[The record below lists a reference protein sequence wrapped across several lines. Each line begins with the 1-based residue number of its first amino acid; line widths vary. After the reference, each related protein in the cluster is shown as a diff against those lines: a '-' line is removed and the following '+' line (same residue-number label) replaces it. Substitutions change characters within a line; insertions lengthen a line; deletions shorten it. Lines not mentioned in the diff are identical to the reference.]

1 MIVFRNM
8 KRNLLCIAL
17 VLFLPLLGA
26 VSGASYV
33 WATGFDDP
41 NRRSSDST
49 ATGDFTAV
57 TGLIDAGEVVLG
69 ATSQVVLL
77 FRNDGVKPINSGIIN
92 LYPSSNVS
100 ASVGLNQCAQEA
112 LEPEA
117 VCAIALTVK
126 GLQSGSFRIE
136 MLMRHD
142 GRSKLIT
149 STITGRVPNTE
160 DAADEIITDV
170 EALPDSLDFGSL
182 DASRTLVRSTI
193 LRNITSDPITIKSIE
208 IEAAPS
214 SGYSMKHDCKSLVS
228 GQACLANITWT
239 PLQSGPSSGVLVIR
253 HDGPTG
259 ITVVNLAGSYQPT
272 DINEAEVF
280 PDPVPGKGL
289 LISSQSE
296 VDFGSSINTSSA
308 ITLSLVNVGDASLVI
323 DDIRLSNDE
332 NGIII
337 SQRGCRAGTEL
348 EPVAACALTL
358 TWEPTREGSILD
370 DIQILHNGARGIL
383 VIPVRGDA
391 SAPVNKDTKAIV
403 VSNRSGGPFLGSIP
417 PISEYDLEGADL
429 DIDSSGEQ
437 FASIEQGVDVSQL
450 DIRGALDG
458 YSITSHAPR
467 RAIILGPGGSRV
479 VFHGEQTVIGG
490 ILWEVKV
497 RSNAVEFQKGDQKVL
512 LLFDRSLSSINR
524 NSTQSTGDDA
534 PADNAE
540 AQ

>member
-1 MIVFRNM
+1 M
-8 KRNLLCIAL
+8 KQSRIYILFVVMLQLFTL
-17 VLFLPLLGA
+17 VGTA
-26 VSGASYV
+26 MQVG
-33 WATGFDDP
+33 ATGFDDP
-41 NRRSSDST
+41 NRRRASDSGGG
-49 ATGDFTAV
+49 GDFTAV

-77 FRNDGVKPINSGIIN
+77 FRNDGVKPINSGLIN

-100 ASVGLNQCAQEA
+100 ASVGLNQCAQEP

-117 VCAIALTVK
+117 VCAIALSVK

-142 GRSKLIT
+142 GRSRLIT
-149 STITGRVPNTE
+149 STVTGSVPNTE

-170 EALPDSLDFGSL
+170 EALPDALDFGTL

-193 LRNITSDPITIKSIE
+193 LRNITSDPVTIKSIE

-214 SGYSMKHDCKSLVS
+214 SGFSMKHDCTSLVS

-259 ITVVNLAGSYQPT
+259 ITIVNLSGSYEPT

-289 LISSQSE
+289 LISSQAE
-296 VDFGSSINTSSA
+296 VDFGSSIQTSSA
-308 ITLSLVNVGDASLVI
+308 ITLSLVNVGDAPMII

-337 SQRGCRAGTEL
+337 SQRGCKAGTEL
-348 EPVAACALTL
+348 DPVAACALTL
-358 TWEPTREGSILD
+358 TWEPTREGGILD

-391 SAPVNKDTKAIV
+391 SAAVNKDTKAIV
-403 VSNRSGGPFLGSIP
+403 VSDTLGGGTFLQSIP
-417 PISEYDLEGADL
+417 PISEDDLESA
-429 DIDSSGEQ
+429 DIDVDGVSGQ
-437 FASIEQGVDVSQL
+437 LASLSQGIDVSQL

-467 RAIILGPGGSRV
+467 RAIIAGPGGSRV

-490 ILWEVKV
+490 ILWEIKV
-497 RSNAVEFQKGDQKVL
+497 RPNAVEFQKGDQKVL

-534 PADNAE
+534 PAEE
-540 AQ
+540 ADAQ